1 MGLQEYYLRLEAYQL
16 KLVAEREKLALQ
28 AWFNQGVQATTGSEK
43 NPKPKYETFQQFF
56 DSEEQNDE
64 VRKSF
69 ESNYI
74 STSKKSIEKHQQ
86 EIILRRQR
94 EFRAMKRKQ
103 NMKKGG

>member
-64 VRKSF
+64 VRKAF

-86 EIILRRQR
+86 EIILQRQR
-94 EFRAMKRKQ
+94 EFRTMKRKQ